1 MAKLE
6 KSKINAYVFYSV
18 AVSVAN
24 VIPLGYIN
32 IFMTENLLY
41 SAALM
46 GTVLLAAR
54 LIDLVVALISGGIIE
69 KSRLKWGKFRSW
81 IILLRFV
88 VFGGCVI
95 QFSDTSMLPTG
106 TKVIITILGYIM
118 LHCSMAFLQTAQFGI
133 LSAMAGSDME
143 DRNTLSIRSGQAMA
157 AAMILTSAV
166 TLPFIQFLTPIVG
179 NSNAYLISATIY
191 AGVFVIGAT
200 VLAKASAP
208 YDPPRLKTENSDVK
222 TASVKEMIQ
231 SVIVNKQLL
240 VYISSSSLFYIGMM
254 LFQGLA
260 AYYFM
265 YVLGNF
271 LLMSV
276 SMTATT
282 VFSLAASIIGPK
294 IGMKLGKKNAMV
306 TGLFVYAA
314 GSIGIALFARSSLV
328 IFIAL
333 SCVNSLGMYIFTGFG
348 PNYVI
353 DTGEY
358 GFYKTRK
365 DNRAVALGMM
375 NMPMKVGMMIGGSLA
390 GYGLQIIGYTAGMV
404 STTEFAVKFMWL
416 LGGVPAIF
424 YAGAA
429 IIMMLGYRITDEDA
443 AIYAKFNAEN
453 AV

>member
-179 NSNAYLISATIY
+179 NSNAYLS
-191 AGVFVIGAT
+191 F
-200 VLAKASAP
+200 
-208 YDPPRLKTENSDVK
+208 
-222 TASVKEMIQ
+222 
-231 SVIVNKQLL
+231 QLL
-240 VYISSSSLFYIGMM
+240 
-254 LFQGLA
+254 
-260 AYYFM
+260 
-265 YVLGNF
+265 
-271 LLMSV
+271 
-276 SMTATT
+276 
-282 VFSLAASIIGPK
+282 
-294 IGMKLGKKNAMV
+294 
-306 TGLFVYAA
+306 
-314 GSIGIALFARSSLV
+314 
-328 IFIAL
+328 
-333 SCVNSLGMYIFTGFG
+333 
-348 PNYVI
+348 
-353 DTGEY
+353 E
-358 GFYKTRK
+358 
-365 DNRAVALGMM
+365 
-375 NMPMKVGMMIGGSLA
+375 
-390 GYGLQIIGYTAGMV
+390 
-404 STTEFAVKFMWL
+404 
-416 LGGVPAIF
+416 
-424 YAGAA
+424 
-429 IIMMLGYRITDEDA
+429 
-443 AIYAKFNAEN
+443 
-453 AV
+453 